1 MNFYLLLDDSPSMA
15 IGATQTD
22 INNLITA
29 TASTSHQLLEELR
42 VRLP

>member
-1 MNFYLLLDDSPSMA
+1 MNFYLVLDDLPSMA

-29 TASTSHQLLEELR
+29 THRTSHQLLGELR
-42 VRLP
+42 VCLP